1 MVYVALI
8 MTLMML
14 ALIIAVV
21 MNNNKKMHQDVSGR
35 LSNDKKLE
43 QQVVNLIRSGQDQEM
58 IVRFVRDET
67 GFNQPEAQKYIRRLQ
82 TERGL

>member
-21 MNNNKKMHQDVSGR
+21 MNNNKKIHQDVSGR

-67 GFNQPEAQKYIRRLQ
+67 GLNQPEAQKYIRRLQ

>member
-8 MTLMML
+8 MTAMML
-14 ALIIAVV
+14 VLIITVV
-21 MNNNKKMHQDVSGR
+21 MNNNKKIHQDVAGR

-43 QQVVNLIRSGQDQEM
+43 QQVVNLIRSGQDQEI

-67 GFNQPEAQKYIRRLQ
+67 GLNQPEAQSYIRKLQ